1 MTVSYTGEI
10 SVRTGLELDQD
21 DFTKEMIDQSYKELK
36 AEGDE
41 ALGLAES

>member
-1 MTVSYTGEI
+1 MSYTGEI
-10 SVRTGLELDQD
+10 SVRTGLELD